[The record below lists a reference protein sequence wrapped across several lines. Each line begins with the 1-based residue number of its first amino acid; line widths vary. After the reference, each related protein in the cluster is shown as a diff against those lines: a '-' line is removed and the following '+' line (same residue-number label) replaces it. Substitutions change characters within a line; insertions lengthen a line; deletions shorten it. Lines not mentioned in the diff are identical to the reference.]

1 MNMRGMEMSTLQNG
15 LGNQCR
21 KSPQKVSSCINQ
33 DGLQQKD
40 RTSLHSRIVLPCSF
54 LYLTE

>member
-1 MNMRGMEMSTLQNG
+1 MNMRGIEMSTLQNG

-33 DGLQQKD
+33 DGLQQKRED
-40 RTSLHSRIVLPCSF
+40 RTSLYSRSF
-54 LYLTE
+54 ALILSIFS